1 MLRVAHII
9 TGLDTGGAETMLYTL
24 LTALQQQAEM
34 LDNEADS
41 FDAPHTPVIHS
52 HVYSLSTIGPVGERI
67 AALGIAVH
75 ELGMKPNMPNPA
87 KVLELARW
95 LQDGHYHLVQTWL
108 YHGDLIGGAA
118 AWLAGGIPTAWGIH
132 NTRLD
137 PDTESR
143 RTILIARILARLSRR
158 LPRKIVLAAQAA
170 RAWHGELGY
179 DTGRMVVIPNGF
191 DLTRFQPDPAA
202 RTAIRAELEIPPDAP
217 VVGMVA
223 RFEPVKDHQNF
234 VQAARRLHE
243 QQREACFVLAGKDV
257 TWDNDALSGW
267 IGGGEFRR
275 KFRLLGLR
283 SDAARLFNAFDVAT
297 LSSRRE
303 AFPLTI
309 GEAMAC
315 GVPAVVTDVGD
326 AAELVGETGRVVPPG
341 DSEALAQGW
350 SDLLGMDTAAR
361 RAAGQAARQ
370 RIETH
375 YSLDL
380 AVQRYVALWDSIAR

>member
-24 LTALQQQAEM
+24 LAALHE
-34 LDNEADS
+34 L
-41 FDAPHTPVIHS
+41 PTPVIQS
-52 HVYSLSTIGPVGERI
+52 HVYSLSSIGPVGERI
-67 AALGIAVH
+67 AALGIPVRA
-75 ELGMKPNMPNPA
+75 LGMKPNMPNPA

-118 AWLAGGIPTAWGIH
+118 ARLAGGIPTAWGIH

-137 PDTESR
+137 PDTESS
-143 RTILIARILARLSRR
+143 RTILIARILARLSRS

-191 DLTRFQPDPAA
+191 DLRRFQPDPAA

-223 RFEPVKDHQNF
+223 RFEPVKDHHNF

-243 QQREACFVLAGKDV
+243 QQRGAYFVLAGKDV

-315 GVPAVVTDVGD
+315 GIPAVVTDVGD

-341 DSEALAQGW
+341 DSEALAEGW
-350 SDLLGMDTAAR
+350 NTLLQMDTAAR
-361 RAAGQAARQ
+361 RTLGRTARQ

-380 AVQRYVALWDSIAR
+380 AVQRYVALWQSIAP